1 MELLKDG
8 GASNGGLIIISAVVV
23 LGLIGTVILTSY
35 MISKNRH
42 KRIMEATERH
52 EKMTQLS

>member
-1 MELLKDG
+1 MELLTDG

-35 MISKNRH
+35 MISHNRH
-42 KRIMEATERH
+42 KRIIEANKRH
-52 EKMTQLS
+52 EKMSEL